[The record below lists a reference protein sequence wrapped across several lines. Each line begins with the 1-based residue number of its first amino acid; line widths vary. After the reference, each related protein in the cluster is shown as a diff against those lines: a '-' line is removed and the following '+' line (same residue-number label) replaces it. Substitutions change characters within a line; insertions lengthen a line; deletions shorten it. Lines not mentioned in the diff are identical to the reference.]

1 MKNEF
6 IVYKAKTILFRGK
19 PMQISVGSPIFRTFS
34 DKKISEYLESINFD
48 VILRS

>member
-1 MKNEF
+1 MKRKVEF

-34 DKKISEYLESINFD
+34 DKKSVN
-48 VILRS
+48 ILRVLTLM